1 MSDLKELSH
10 LDPEGSARMVDVGEK
25 PVTRRIA
32 AASALVRMA
41 PGTREAV
48 LEGNLPKG
56 DVFNTARIAGI
67 LAAKRVHE
75 LIPLTHPLSLD
86 YVQVSFRPEPEGV
99 RVWTEVSVEART
111 GVEMEA
117 LTAAAVAAL
126 TIYDM
131 AKSVEKG
138 MVISDIRLEH
148 KSGGRSG
155 VWSRRKES

>member
-1 MSDLKELSH
+1 MKGLTH
-10 LDPEGSARMVDVGEK
+10 LDPEGSAKMVDVGDK
-25 PVTRRIA
+25 PETRRTA
-32 AASALVRMA
+32 RASALVRMA

-56 DVFNTARIAGI
+56 EVFNTARIAGI

-75 LIPLTHPLSLD
+75 FIPLTHALALD
-86 YVQVSFRPEPEGV
+86 HVEIAFTMEAEGV
-99 RVWTEVSVEART
+99 RIQTEASVTGRT

-117 LTAAAVAAL
+117 LTAAAVSAL

-131 AKSVEKG
+131 TKAIDRG

-148 KSGGRSG
+148 KSGGRTG
-155 VWSRRKES
+155 TWRRKEEA